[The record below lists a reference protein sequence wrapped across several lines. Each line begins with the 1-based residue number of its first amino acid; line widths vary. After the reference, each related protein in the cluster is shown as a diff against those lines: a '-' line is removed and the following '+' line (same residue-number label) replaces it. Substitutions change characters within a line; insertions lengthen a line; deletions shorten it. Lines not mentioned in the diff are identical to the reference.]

1 MIIKSKFSHQRTH
14 EFEEYYLPNIHTSL
28 YVHEAHWR
36 KVPASWSYPAH
47 EESIFEINYVIE
59 GVQLCKLNNQ
69 RHILQA
75 GDFIIIR
82 PFEMHENFCAS
93 ESGLT
98 YFCLHFDLN
107 DILFRKMLCNTENT
121 FFPKENENAYG
132 IRQSIEKLIQLCG
145 DKNKDC
151 LASRLDIVS
160 ASISLFGEMGKCL
173 SDSETKRRPDT
184 SIRNIQMA
192 HFASER
198 IMKLAP
204 PSITR
209 HEPSMERQFTN
220 VVSKIAAELAISRT
234 YLYRIFS
241 QTFGMSPRQYLSSLI
256 LDNAKFMLLEDHKS
270 IEEVA
275 YNLGYYDVSHFSRQF
290 KRWTGMTPSQYR
302 NKMNL

>member
-69 RHILQA
+69 HHILQA

-121 FFPKENENAYG
+121 FFPKE
-132 IRQSIEKLIQLCG
+132 K
-145 DKNKDC
+145 
-151 LASRLDIVS
+151 
-160 ASISLFGEMGKCL
+160 
-173 SDSETKRRPDT
+173 
-184 SIRNIQMA
+184 
-192 HFASER
+192 
-198 IMKLAP
+198 
-204 PSITR
+204 
-209 HEPSMERQFTN
+209 
-220 VVSKIAAELAISRT
+220 
-234 YLYRIFS
+234 
-241 QTFGMSPRQYLSSLI
+241 
-256 LDNAKFMLLEDHKS
+256 
-270 IEEVA
+270 
-275 YNLGYYDVSHFSRQF
+275 
-290 KRWTGMTPSQYR
+290 
-302 NKMNL
+302 